1 MKIIPA
7 IDIQN
12 GNCVRLR
19 QGDFSQET
27 IFNNSPLDIAE
38 KWVKDGAQRLHIVD
52 LDGARLGEPINIDL
66 ISKICKTFPSIP
78 VQIGGGIRDIETARK
93 YFHAGASFIIIGTKA
108 VEDPNFVKDLCSEFH
123 KKIIIGIDAKNG
135 EVATEGWVSNSKVNA
150 ISLSKKFEDF
160 GVSEIVYTDIEKDGM
175 MGGLNIK
182 ATVDLAKAINI
193 PVIASG
199 GVSSNDD
206 LKKIINYEKFGI
218 SGVIVGRALYE
229 NKINIKEAKEILR
242 NVKNAFN

>member
-27 IFNNSPLDIAE
+27 IFNNSPLDIAK

-93 YFHAGASFIIIGTKA
+93 YINAGASFIIIGTKA

-182 ATVDLAKAINI
+182 ATVELAKEINI

-242 NVKNAFN
+242 NVKNAVN